1 MCKSLPTN
9 THMHT
14 HTHTHTHTQTHTH
27 THARTHAHADTHLY
41 TRELGGTEQKNVL
54 MNTRTQRHRIQAHA
68 HKHVRSNLGYVREES
83 RSDVIAK
90 MKALQAYAYVP
101 KGL

>member
-1 MCKSLPTN
+1 MLTALRFVTTINSPASNPLNARLMQIRTR
-9 THMHT
+9 THARVQELTDKHT
-14 HTHTHTHTQTHTH
+14 HTHIH
-27 THARTHAHADTHLY
+27 
-41 TRELGGTEQKNVL
+41 
-54 MNTRTQRHRIQAHA
+54 TRTQRHRKQAHA